1 MMSTMAEDMKDIKYE
16 VFEAQSE
23 IIRLQSEVIDDLF
36 RLLAIHA
43 ELDEAD
49 TQAAVEKINRAAM
62 LRAEHEL

>member
-1 MMSTMAEDMKDIKYE
+1 MSTMAEDMRDVKYE

>member
-1 MMSTMAEDMKDIKYE
+1 MSTMAEDMRDIKYE

-62 LRAEHEL
+62 LRSEHEL

>member
-1 MMSTMAEDMKDIKYE
+1 MSTMAEDMKDIKYE

-49 TQAAVEKINRAAM
+49 TQAAIEKINRAAM

>member
-1 MMSTMAEDMKDIKYE
+1 MSTMAEDMKDIKYE

>member
-1 MMSTMAEDMKDIKYE
+1 MSTMAEDMKDIKFE

-23 IIRLQSEVIDDLF
+23 IIRLQSVVIDDLF

-49 TQAAVEKINRAAM
+49 TQAAIEKINRAAM

>member
-1 MMSTMAEDMKDIKYE
+1 MSTMAEDMRDIKCE

>member
-1 MMSTMAEDMKDIKYE
+1 MSTMADEMKDIKYE

-23 IIRLQSEVIDDLF
+23 IIRLQSEVIADLF

>member
-1 MMSTMAEDMKDIKYE
+1 MSTMADEMKDIKYE

>member
-1 MMSTMAEDMKDIKYE
+1 MSTMAEDMRDIKYE

>member
-1 MMSTMAEDMKDIKYE
+1 MSTMAEDMRDIKYK